1 MYYCVD
7 DAESIIVSPPRDC
20 TIEVEAWFED
30 QWGYQGG
37 DVYLSVELPQGL
49 TELARVDGRIYGG
62 NIVGR
67 TLHAFL
73 ACSGATNGQ
82 SYNFAVSLTGS
93 GTSGFKHIVARCL
106 PC

>member
-1 MYYCVD
+1 MYYCAD

-37 DVYLSVELPQGL
+37 DAYLSVELPQGL
-49 TELARVDGRIYGG
+49 TELARVDGHIYGG
-62 NIVGR
+62 NTVGR

-93 GTSGFKHIVARCL
+93 GTSGSKHIVARCL